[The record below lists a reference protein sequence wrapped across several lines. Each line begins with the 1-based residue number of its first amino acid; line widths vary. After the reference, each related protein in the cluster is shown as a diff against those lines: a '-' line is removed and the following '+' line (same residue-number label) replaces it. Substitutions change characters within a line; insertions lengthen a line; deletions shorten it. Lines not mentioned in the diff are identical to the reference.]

1 MQVAAGLGHTMC
13 CMVDGS
19 VYAWGWGCNG
29 QLGIGDTLSSLKP
42 ILVDAAVLEQLD
54 VVKVDLLLNLGSACS
69 YD

>member
-1 MQVAAGLGHTMC
+1 MC

-29 QLGIGDTLSSLKP
+29 QLGSGDMLSSLKP

-54 VVKVDLLLNLGSACS
+54 VVKVDVSS
-69 YD
+69 H